1 MPNVISKIV
10 ETKPHGAWAPLEV
23 LTSESSVSPHYLVSS
38 WLLVTDFNFPIV
50 ALKSNTMKLKSQP
63 CILFNSGD
71 PKYYDS
77 NIINTETVRA
87 AASLPFF

>member
-50 ALKSNTMKLKSQP
+50 ALKV
-63 CILFNSGD
+63 I
-71 PKYYDS
+71 
-77 NIINTETVRA
+77 R
-87 AASLPFF
+87 